1 MILFSALRPAV
12 AAPGTPGDDELR
24 AIIAGLD
31 ARMFDAYNAH
41 DVDGLMAWFAPE
53 LEFYHDTGGLLDYE
67 QVKAGFT
74 SVFANNADIRREL
87 VPGTL
92 EVYPIKDYGAIQLG
106 SHRFCHTEKGQPD
119 CGTFRFV
126 QVWRLKDG
134 RWQVV
139 RELSYGH

>member
-12 AAPGTPGDDELR
+12 AAPGTPGDDQLR

-41 DVDGLMAWFAPE
+41 D
-53 LEFYHDTGGLLDYE
+53 
-67 QVKAGFT
+67 
-74 SVFANNADIRREL
+74 
-87 VPGTL
+87 
-92 EVYPIKDYGAIQLG
+92 
-106 SHRFCHTEKGQPD
+106 FCHTEKGQPD